1 MCLHCDHVFAIE
13 DCVISN
19 PLAKIVTFE
28 AVKKLLEKCVSEN
41 AESSNCAEICSLRM
55 FVRGARK

>member
-13 DCVISN
+13 DRVVSN

-28 AVKKLLEKCVSEN
+28 AVEKLLEKCVSEHTD
-41 AESSNCAEICSLRM
+41 
-55 FVRGARK
+55 